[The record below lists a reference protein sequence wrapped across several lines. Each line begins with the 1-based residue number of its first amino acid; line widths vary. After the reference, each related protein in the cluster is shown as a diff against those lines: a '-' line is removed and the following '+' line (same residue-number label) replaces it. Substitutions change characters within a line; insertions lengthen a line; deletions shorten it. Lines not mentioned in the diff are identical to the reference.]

1 MTIDDQEQV
10 TGFGKMFESC
20 LAIFVLI
27 KVEKVTSFI
36 ELDKG
41 TGDGHTGSRHSFDVP
56 ALGLCRSGFARRIE
70 SHRLPIRTETCAQ
83 QEIDS

>member
-20 LAIFVLI
+20 LAISVLI

-36 ELDKG
+36 ELHIQLAGELLVNVNSTVCERVNYSDVRF
-41 TGDGHTGSRHSFDVP
+41 TLISQSR
-56 ALGLCRSGFARRIE
+56 
-70 SHRLPIRTETCAQ
+70 T
-83 QEIDS
+83 